1 MYFHQDPISPLPVRL
16 PLMFSQSYQV
26 PSVSLP
32 VLVGRVGFTTEFA
45 RMHSLELR
53 HADFREYMH
62 TRPTRKCTAHHKV
75 KGRTKARMSVFV
87 KEAARRMGPFL
98 YTLLSH
104 FLLYYICYLS
114 LFIFVILFAIYLV

>member
-87 KEAARRMGPFL
+87 KEAARRMDPF
-98 YTLLSH
+98 
-104 FLLYYICYLS
+104 FYIRFFPIF
-114 LFIFVILFAIYLV
+114 LFIIFAIYCYLFSLYYLLFI